1 LAISTAQAL
10 SEDAL
15 PPVRAESDALPPV
28 KVWREKYPLRYA
40 ALTHAKHN
48 LLTRAQELLVPLENL
63 ISPEFVRRICWSNP
77 RGGVE
82 GALLELGARK
92 WQVEIVTPLLEAALL
107 QEVPLVIEE
116 EALPLSSDA
125 SGDE

>member
-1 LAISTAQAL
+1 
-10 SEDAL
+10 
-15 PPVRAESDALPPV
+15 
-28 KVWREKYPLRYA
+28 
-40 ALTHAKHN
+40 
-48 LLTRAQELLVPLENL
+48 
-63 ISPEFVRRICWSNP
+63 VRRICWSNP

-116 EALPLSSDA
+116 EALPPDTDA
-125 SGDE
+125 SSEE